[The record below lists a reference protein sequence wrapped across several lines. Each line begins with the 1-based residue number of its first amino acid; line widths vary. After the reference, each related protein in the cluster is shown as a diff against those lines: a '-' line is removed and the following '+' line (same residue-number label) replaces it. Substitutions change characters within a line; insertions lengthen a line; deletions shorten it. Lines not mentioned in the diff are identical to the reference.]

1 MLINFRMSTKTNS
14 ELNRLQSQLAMIQEQ
29 QRLQKLMIKQ
39 FQEQL
44 NSYQQKQ
51 QGNDEANLIF
61 IYIIQI
67 FFLSSITITIG
78 RGGRRWRGEFTIRFN
93 VEIR

>member
-1 MLINFRMSTKTNS
+1 MSTKVNS
-14 ELNRLQSQLAMIQEQ
+14 ELNQLQSQLATIQEQ

-51 QGNDEANLIF
+51 QGNDELSLIF
-61 IYIIQI
+61 TYISLRY
-67 FFLSSITITIG
+67 FFLSSITITIR
-78 RGGRRWRGEFTIRFN
+78 RGGRRRRREFTVRFN